1 MDEKGFQE
9 ALKKSQVPI
18 LVLDQ
23 KWHRLF
29 AISGKPEEVKIL
41 EVEENELFA
50 LQGKLSTE
58 LKELKKIKNQL
69 IQNIVANMDESSSS
83 PQMEEDKRL
92 IDETNAKII
101 ENEDRLMEIPKQI
114 KEKND
119 ELMMATMKFSYDK
132 LRTNMH
138 EINDIAEWIKKI
150 RVELKKNIIKKQN
163 REINNKESYFYMH
176 DVFGKDI
183 INLFDVKF
191 DDNYNEVALDDKAN
205 LKETKER
212 HDKKDNN

>member
-1 MDEKGFQE
+1 
-9 ALKKSQVPI
+9 
-18 LVLDQ
+18 
-23 KWHRLF
+23 
-29 AISGKPEEVKIL
+29 
-41 EVEENELFA
+41 
-50 LQGKLSTE
+50 
-58 LKELKKIKNQL
+58 
-69 IQNIVANMDESSSS
+69 MDESSSS

-163 REINNKESYFYMH
+163 REINNKEIYFYMH

-205 LKETKER
+205 LKEIKER

>member
-163 REINNKESYFYMH
+163 REINNKEIYFYMH

-205 LKETKER
+205 LKEIKER

>member
-58 LKELKKIKNQL
+58 LKELKKSIAREKVL
-69 IQNIVANMDESSSS
+69 LDIRY
-83 PQMEEDKRL
+83 RL
-92 IDETNAKII
+92 RKI
-101 ENEDRLMEIPKQI
+101 
-114 KEKND
+114 
-119 ELMMATMKFSYDK
+119 Y
-132 LRTNMH
+132 
-138 EINDIAEWIKKI
+138 
-150 RVELKKNIIKKQN
+150 
-163 REINNKESYFYMH
+163 
-176 DVFGKDI
+176 
-183 INLFDVKF
+183 
-191 DDNYNEVALDDKAN
+191 
-205 LKETKER
+205 
-212 HDKKDNN
+212 